1 MKISKFILSCLIVCC
16 LLITQVHAKSNTK
29 NKCQKYLN
37 QVRSIQAKQREG
49 YSAQQGNQLR
59 QKEAKARDNWWKCKN
74 SSPNKMKNKGKNKAK
89 NKGKNKAKKKVKN
102 KLKAK
107 KKVRAKK
114 KSKIQ

>member
-74 SSPNKMKNKGKNKAK
+74 SSPNKMKNKGKNK
-89 NKGKNKAKKKVKN
+89 GKNKAKKKVK
-102 KLKAK
+102 KQLKAK